1 MRIRIPFDLVSLQ
14 EDGYHCLIKGAVNG
28 NPLLIVLDTG
38 ASRSCFDIA
47 FLQQFVAQQSIQT
60 NDSMT
65 SGIGTN
71 TLSSFITTVDVFSME
86 SFVIEHYQAIGLDL
100 THIHE
105 AYKQVG
111 LPQVNG
117 ILGADI
123 LARHQAIIDY
133 RKREITLN
141 RRPSRKKIL

>member
-14 EDGYHCLIKGAVNG
+14 EDGFHCLVEGAVNG

-47 FLQQFVAQQSIQT
+47 FLQQFVGEHSLQA

-71 TLSSFITTVDVFSME
+71 TLSSFVTTVDEFSMG
-86 SFVIEHYQAIGLDL
+86 SFAIKNYQAIGLDL
-100 THIHE
+100 AHIHE

-111 LPQVNG
+111 LPLVNG

-123 LARHQAIIDY
+123 LARHHAIIDY

-141 RRPSRKKIL
+141 SRPSRKKI